1 LRNFVRKPIFSRY
14 YFRNTGFFVERDHG
28 LPAEGSASFHTTRW
42 TIVMQAAQ
50 SQAQGAESALAELCK
65 LYWYPLYTFARRRGH
80 SPDDAKDLT
89 QGFFL
94 HVVERRAFT
103 GVDRLKGKFRSFL
116 LASFQNHLSD
126 AADRNRR
133 LKRGGDKVFVQLD
146 AEDAEERYRLEPVE
160 LLTAEKIFDAR
171 WAMTVLGEA
180 LKQLCQEYAKAGK
193 ASTFETLKAF
203 LDPSNSI
210 APPSYDEVANRL
222 QVTTG
227 AVKTMIHRLRK
238 RYTAL
243 LREEVGRTVSD
254 PAEIDEEIHALCE
267 ALIASEGR
275 LGL

>member
-1 LRNFVRKPIFSRY
+1 
-14 YFRNTGFFVERDHG
+14 
-28 LPAEGSASFHTTRW
+28 
-42 TIVMQAAQ
+42 M
-50 SQAQGAESALAELCK
+50 
-65 LYWYPLYTFARRRGH
+65 FARRRGQ
-80 SPDDAKDLT
+80 SPDDAQDLT

-94 HVVERRAFT
+94 HLLEHRALAM
-103 GVDRLKGKFRSFL
+103 VDRLKGKFRAFL

-126 AADRNRR
+126 VTDRARR
-133 LKRGGDKVFVQLD
+133 LKRGGDKEFVQLD
-146 AEDAEERYRLEPVE
+146 AEEAEERYRLEPVE
-160 LLTAEKIFDAR
+160 SLTAEKIFDAQ

-180 LKQLCQEYAKAGK
+180 LKQLRQEYTTAGK
-193 ASTFETLKAF
+193 TSTFEALKAF
-203 LDPSNSI
+203 LDPNNSI

-227 AVKTMIHRLRK
+227 AVKTLIHRLRK

-275 LGL
+275 LGP